1 MKPITPSHTIAAPL
15 HRIAFLSFV
24 LLALTVTQG
33 HAATSQ
39 APQMDLLLRPS
50 GQEFAIS
57 VAFSPKGQM
66 FLAYV
71 DSSIRTLPP
80 GRNDLLKYAST
91 GLDFNSKGA
100 GYLSRGM
107 DFDRQGN
114 LYVTDG
120 SRIYRIDLAGRV
132 SPWMSGFEDGM
143 DLKVDPSGNVY
154 VLEAQQ
160 CAVYKVTP
168 LLSKSRLIDRGH
180 PVRMREMAS
189 GIAFDPQFRNLYLAE
204 RVTGQILRYP
214 LTADGQSGNP
224 DLVAKDIVSLRSIV
238 VDGKGNVFANIDFP
252 IILCIDPQGGQTR
265 FVIPNNYDFSM
276 GRMSLGQSE
285 GDRDSLYVPTKQGV
299 VKITR
304 MKGQP

>member
-1 MKPITPSHTIAAPL
+1 MNPI
-15 HRIAFLSFV
+15 
-24 LLALTVTQG
+24 LALTRLMGSASLMLLAVVAAQG
-33 HAATSQ
+33 HAAALQ
-39 APQMDLLLRPS
+39 APQVELLLRPS

-66 FLAYV
+66 FLAYS
-71 DSSIRTLPP
+71 DSSIRTIVA
-80 GRNDLLKYAST
+80 GRSDLLRYAST

-100 GYLSRGM
+100 GYMSRGM

-114 LYVTDG
+114 LYITDG
-120 SRIYRIDLAGRV
+120 GRIYRIDLAGKV
-132 SPWMSGFEDGM
+132 SPWMSGFEDAM
-143 DLKVDPSGNVY
+143 DLKVDPGGNVY
-154 VLEAQQ
+154 VAEAQQ

-168 LLSKSRLIDRGH
+168 LLSKTRLIDRGH
-180 PVRMREMAS
+180 LVRMREMVS
-189 GIAFDPQFRNLYLAE
+189 GIAFDPHFRNLYLAE

-214 LTADGQSGNP
+214 LAADGQAGNP

-238 VDGKGNVFANIDFP
+238 VDDKGNVYANIDFP
-252 IILCIDPQGGQTR
+252 IILCIDPQGVQTR

-285 GDRDSLYVPTKQGV
+285 GDRDSLYIPTKQGV

>member
-1 MKPITPSHTIAAPL
+1 MKLIRTNRVALAEAL
-15 HRIAFLSFV
+15 M
-24 LLALTVTQG
+24 LLALAAAQG
-33 HAATSQ
+33 YAAASQ
-39 APQMDLLLRPS
+39 APRMDLLLRPS

-57 VAFSPKGQM
+57 VAFNPKGQM

-71 DSSIRTLPP
+71 DSSIRTVPP

-100 GYLSRGM
+100 GYMSRGM

-120 SRIYRIDLAGRV
+120 SRIYRIDLAGKV
-132 SPWMSGFEDGM
+132 SPWMAGFEDAM
-143 DLKVDPSGNVY
+143 DLKVDSSGNVY
-154 VLEAQQ
+154 VAEAQQ

-168 LLSKSRLIDRGH
+168 LLSKTRLLDRGH
-180 PVRMREMAS
+180 SVRMREMVS

-214 LTADGQSGNP
+214 LAADGQPGSP
-224 DLVAKDIVSLRSIV
+224 EVVAKGIVSLRSIV
-238 VDGKGNVFANIDFP
+238 VDGKGNVYANIDYP
-252 IILCIDPQGGQTR
+252 IILCIDPQGRQTR
-265 FVIPNNYDFSM
+265 LVIPNNYDFSM

-285 GDRDSLYVPTKQGV
+285 GDRDSLYIPTKQGV
-299 VKITR
+299 VRISR